1 MGLWRFRRGLL
12 HGSRPGVFTLKIITP
27 VTACRLSL
35 GAVWFYEGLVPKL
48 LFIRADQ
55 VELVRR
61 SGIYFG
67 TPEFFLQLLG
77 AAQVAFATWLLT
89 GFAERMAVA
98 IATLGMWILIV
109 LVAMAN
115 PAMLTDPFGAL
126 IKDLCLTACAYT
138 VWSLSPSLGREKC

>member
-1 MGLWRFRRGLL
+1 MKNAVTF
-12 HGSRPGVFTLKIITP
+12 SRL
-27 VTACRLSL
+27 AL

-48 LFIRADQ
+48 LVVRPDQ

-67 TPEFFLQLLG
+67 TPGFFLQLLG
-77 AAQVAFATWLLT
+77 AAQVAFALWLLI
-89 GFAERMAVA
+89 GFAERLAVA

-109 LVAMAN
+109 LVALAN
-115 PAMLTDPFGAL
+115 PAMLTDPYGAL

-138 VWSLSPSLGREKC
+138 VWTLSPLIARGTR

>member
-1 MGLWRFRRGLL
+1 MKRA
-12 HGSRPGVFTLKIITP
+12 
-27 VTACRLSL
+27 VTICRLSL
-35 GAVWFYEGLVPKL
+35 GAVWLYEGLVPKL
-48 LFIRADQ
+48 IFVRPDE

-61 SGIYFG
+61 SGFYFG

-77 AAQVAFATWLLT
+77 AAQVLFATWLLL
-89 GFAERMAVA
+89 GFRERLAVA

-115 PAMLTDPFGAL
+115 PSMLTDPYGAL

-138 VWSLSPSLGREKC
+138 VWSLSPITAHQAR

>member
-1 MGLWRFRRGLL
+1 MKNAVTF
-12 HGSRPGVFTLKIITP
+12 SRI
-27 VTACRLSL
+27 AL

-48 LFIRADQ
+48 LFVRPDQ

-67 TPEFFLQLLG
+67 TPESFLQLLG
-77 AAQVAFATWLLT
+77 AAQVAFALWLLI
-89 GFAERMAVA
+89 GFAERLAVA

-109 LVAMAN
+109 LVALAN
-115 PAMLTDPFGAL
+115 PAMLTDPYGAL

-138 VWSLSPSLGREKC
+138 VWTLSPLTARATR